1 MDCAVGIDG
10 IGPWSGVCDVDRSG
24 CARKPRESARAPLGG
39 GCFRPSFRVGPRGM
53 GSCGGMRE
61 WAHRLWSSSVNS
73 GAMTSQSTSAE
84 HDRNTSG
91 RAAIVLATS
100 ARSDA
105 RVDMGI
111 KVSSTLRAHSLLGNP
126 GFVNGA
132 VSGLGR
138 GRGRCAV
145 AWVGS
150 RARFDPRASPGIRR
164 SARRCRRLGSQR
176 GAACSPRP
184 ISDLL
189 IQQTF
194 ILARSERGLRPIHL
208 ARRVDPD
215 TTPRTSIADVVP
227 DRARAL
233 GVDQGAGLHRPPGR
247 RPRAWWTR
255 RHRVSARRA

>member
-1 MDCAVGIDG
+1 
-10 IGPWSGVCDVDRSG
+10 
-24 CARKPRESARAPLGG
+24 
-39 GCFRPSFRVGPRGM
+39 
-53 GSCGGMRE
+53 MRE

-111 KVSSTLRAHSLLGNP
+111 KVSSTLRASLTAGQSRFCERSPCP
-126 GFVNGA
+126 GWAAVGA
-132 VSGLGR
+132 GAPVCG
-138 GRGRCAV
+138 
-145 AWVGS
+145 WVHARDS
-150 RARFDPRASPGIRR
+150 IRARRPVSVEAPDGAGGLDHSAGPPAARALSVTFSFNKLPNLFWLAASVD
-164 SARRCRRLGSQR
+164 SAG
-176 GAACSPRP
+176 
-184 ISDLL
+184 
-189 IQQTF
+189 
-194 ILARSERGLRPIHL
+194 PIHL

-233 GVDQGAGLHRPPGR
+233 GVDQGAGIHRPPGR
-247 RPRAWWTR
+247 RPRAWWTC
-255 RHRVSARRA
+255 RHRVSARNA

>member
-10 IGPWSGVCDVDRSG
+10 IGPRSGVCDVDRSG
-24 CARKPRESARAPLGG
+24 CARKPRGSARAPLGG
-39 GCFRPSFRVGPRGM
+39 GVFVLRLGMGLRGK

-111 KVSSTLRAHSLLGNP
+111 KVDYLPPSERTHCWATRQKEP
-126 GFVNGA
+126 

-138 GRGRCAV
+138 GRGRCAG

-150 RARFDPRASPGIRR
+150 RARFDPRASPDIRR

-184 ISDLL
+184 S
-189 IQQTF
+189 Q
-194 ILARSERGLRPIHL
+194 
-208 ARRVDPD
+208 
-215 TTPRTSIADVVP
+215 
-227 DRARAL
+227 
-233 GVDQGAGLHRPPGR
+233 
-247 RPRAWWTR
+247 
-255 RHRVSARRA
+255 

>member
-1 MDCAVGIDG
+1 MDCAVGIWDWSVVRCLRRGSIWVRSETAG
-10 IGPWSGVCDVDRSG
+10 IGTG
-24 CARKPRESARAPLGG
+24 AIGG
-39 GCFRPSFRVGPRGM
+39 GGVFVLRLGMGLRGK

-111 KVSSTLRAHSLLGNP
+111 KVPSTLSAHSLLGNP

-138 GRGRCAV
+138 GRGRCAG

-150 RARFDPRASPGIRR
+150 RARFDPRASPDIRR

-184 ISDLL
+184 S
-189 IQQTF
+189 Q
-194 ILARSERGLRPIHL
+194 
-208 ARRVDPD
+208 
-215 TTPRTSIADVVP
+215 
-227 DRARAL
+227 
-233 GVDQGAGLHRPPGR
+233 
-247 RPRAWWTR
+247 
-255 RHRVSARRA
+255 

>member
-1 MDCAVGIDG
+1 
-10 IGPWSGVCDVDRSG
+10 
-24 CARKPRESARAPLGG
+24 
-39 GCFRPSFRVGPRGM
+39 
-53 GSCGGMRE
+53 MRE

-111 KVSSTLRAHSLLGNP
+111 KVDYLPPSEPRTAGQPRFCERSPCP
-126 GFVNGA
+126 GWAAVGA
-132 VSGLGR
+132 GAPVR
-138 GRGRCAV
+138 G
-145 AWVGS
+145 WVHARDS
-150 RARFDPRASPGIRR
+150 IRAR
-164 SARRCRRLGSQR
+164 
-176 GAACSPRP
+176 RP
-184 ISDLL
+184 ISVEAPDGAGGLDHSAGPPAARALSVTFSFNKLL
-189 IQQTF
+189 EF

>member
-10 IGPWSGVCDVDRSG
+10 IGPRSGVCDVDRSG

-39 GCFRPSFRVGPRGM
+39 CFRPSFRDGSMGK

-111 KVSSTLRAHSLLGNP
+111 KVPSTLSAHSLLGNP

-138 GRGRCAV
+138 GRGRCAG

-184 ISDLL
+184 S
-189 IQQTF
+189 Q
-194 ILARSERGLRPIHL
+194 
-208 ARRVDPD
+208 
-215 TTPRTSIADVVP
+215 
-227 DRARAL
+227 
-233 GVDQGAGLHRPPGR
+233 
-247 RPRAWWTR
+247 
-255 RHRVSARRA
+255 

>member
-1 MDCAVGIDG
+1 MRGDAGVGA
-10 IGPWSGVCDVDRSG
+10 PVVVVL
-24 CARKPRESARAPLGG
+24 RELR
-39 GCFRPSFRVGPRGM
+39 RDDI
-53 GSCGGMRE
+53 
-61 WAHRLWSSSVNS
+61 
-73 GAMTSQSTSAE
+73 AE
-84 HDRNTSG
+84 HVR
-91 RAAIVLATS
+91 R
-100 ARSDA
+100 ARSEHLREGRD
-105 RVDMGI
+105 RPRH
-111 KVSSTLRAHSLLGNP
+111 LRAERREGRHGDQGIFHPQSALLGNP

-138 GRGRCAV
+138 GRGRCAG

-150 RARFDPRASPGIRR
+150 RARFDPRASPDIRR

-189 IQQTF
+189 IQQTLEF

-208 ARRVDPD
+208 ARRVVPD

-233 GVDQGAGLHRPPGR
+233 GVDQGAGIHRPPGR

>member
-1 MDCAVGIDG
+1 MDCADGIDG
-10 IGPWSGVCDVDRSG
+10 IGPRSGVCDVDRSG
-24 CARKPRESARAPLGG
+24 CARKPRGSARAPLGG

-105 RVDMGI
+105 RVDIGI

-132 VSGLGR
+132 RVRVGPRSGPVRR
-138 GRGRCAV
+138 G
-145 AWVGS
+145 VGGFT
-150 RARFDPRASPGIRR
+150 RANR
-164 SARRCRRLGSQR
+164 SARVARYPSKRPTVPEAWITARGRLQP
-176 GAACSPRP
+176 APY
-184 ISDLL
+184 
-189 IQQTF
+189 Q
-194 ILARSERGLRPIHL
+194 
-208 ARRVDPD
+208 
-215 TTPRTSIADVVP
+215 
-227 DRARAL
+227 
-233 GVDQGAGLHRPPGR
+233 
-247 RPRAWWTR
+247 
-255 RHRVSARRA
+255 